1 MTSAN
6 RTLGKLPQAVPVIE
20 GDGDEALGVV
30 AGYRRMTHMH
40 TVGHFVGHRPEHLR
54 RARPPR
60 DQCRHPPQASGT
72 GGAALHLAR
81 HLTHH
86 LAPHLRLLRWL
97 DTEFL
102 VDLRPVLEAV
112 RG

>member
-1 MTSAN
+1 M
-6 RTLGKLPQAVPVIE
+6 
-20 GDGDEALGVV
+20 
-30 AGYRRMTHMH
+30 
-40 TVGHFVGHRPEHLR
+40 LR
-54 RARPPR
+54 LARAARL
-60 DQCRHPPQASGT
+60 
-72 GGAALHLAR
+72 LHLAR